1 MTMRQQRP
9 ILNRRNTLSEIL
21 MHQGMPGSQS
31 GAQVGPQH
39 PMDGMFMNALMQ
51 PPMQQGQV
59 GSQSGA
65 ADHNYPDLIS
75 ALLETY
81 LRYQNGIPSPYAPEW
96 VFEQA
101 RSKRGY

>member
-1 MTMRQQRP
+1 MRQKGS
-9 ILNRRNTLSEIL
+9 ILNRRNALADIL
-21 MHQGMPGSQS
+21 MQQGMPGSQS

-39 PMDGMFMNALMQ
+39 PMDGMFMNALMR

-65 ADHNYPDLIS
+65 AEYNYPDPIS
-75 ALLETY
+75 TLLETY

-101 RSKRGY
+101 RRKRGY